1 VPLPNRLKGN
11 LKKLKNKYFHDE
23 KLPNIF
29 GGFRDRNIFNKN
41 MPEQKQTEIKISDN
55 YSGGE
60 YANAMQVVHSKD
72 EFLLTFLN
80 VVPPSGRVCAKI
92 ISSPGHFKRMLTAL
106 NDNLKKYE
114 DKFGAIEEAE
124 SPKSEIGFK
133 A

>member
-1 VPLPNRLKGN
+1 
-11 LKKLKNKYFHDE
+11 
-23 KLPNIF
+23 
-29 GGFRDRNIFNKN
+29 
-41 MPEQKQTEIKISDN
+41 MSEQNQAEIKITDN
-55 YSGGE
+55 SAGGE

-80 VVPPSGRVCAKI
+80 IVPPSGRVCSKI
-92 ISSPGHFKRMLTAL
+92 ISSPGHFKRMIAAL